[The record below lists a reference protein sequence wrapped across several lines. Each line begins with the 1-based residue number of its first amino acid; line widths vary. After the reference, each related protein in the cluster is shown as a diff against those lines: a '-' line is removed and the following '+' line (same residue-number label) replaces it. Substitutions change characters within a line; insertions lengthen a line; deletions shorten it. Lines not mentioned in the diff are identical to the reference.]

1 VTGSAG
7 RSAYLGI
14 DLGTSGLK
22 LTLIGSDGTV
32 IGEAEASYDVDT
44 PQPGHAETD
53 PAQWARALD
62 EARAALF
69 GSLPGGGEPPTVASI
84 GVTGQMHGVVLV
96 GPDGRPV
103 RPAVLWPDQ
112 RAVSSLGAWH
122 ALPQT
127 VRRRLGNPLVAG
139 MAGPILSW
147 LREHEPRS
155 VAAAVAVMS
164 PKDWLRALLTSDRT
178 TDRSDASATLLWD
191 VVSDD
196 WSKEALQLAGVG
208 VEQLPRVVP
217 SDDVVGTTPVTAPGS
232 SREEQV
238 PVVAGGADTAC
249 ALAAVRAAAVG
260 AEGHEAV
267 GRGADRA
274 DILVVNV
281 GTGIQILRPAEAAL
295 AGPSPVTH
303 LYADTEGGWYEMLA
317 IQNGGF
323 ALSWVQAQ
331 LGVGWD
337 EFVRIAASAP
347 PGSSGVVFV
356 PFLTGERGGVASTS
370 STASWQGLIPTVGRA
385 ELARAALEG
394 LAFTIRRGIEV
405 LGADPGPVLLC
416 GGGSREPWLQ
426 QLIVDVVGLP
436 MRHVQLRSAS
446 AVGAATLAARGVGA
460 RLTVPAIV
468 TDLVPSPDDALE
480 SAYER
485 WLAAIR

>member
-22 LTLIGSDGTV
+22 LTLVGSDGTV
-32 IGEAEASYDVDT
+32 IGEAEASYAIHT

-53 PAQWARALD
+53 PAEWALALD

-69 GSLPGGGEPPTVASI
+69 GSLPGGAEPPAVESI

-96 GPDGRPV
+96 GHDGRPV

-127 VRRRLGNPLVAG
+127 VRQRLGNPLVAG

-155 VAAAVAVMS
+155 VAATAAVMS
-164 PKDWLRALLTSDRT
+164 PKDWLRAVLTSDRT
-178 TDRSDASATLLWD
+178 TERSDASATLLWD

-196 WSKEALQLAGVG
+196 WSTEALQLAGVS
-208 VEQLPRVVP
+208 VEQLPRVVS
-217 SDDVVGTTPVTAPGS
+217 SDDVVGTTPITARGRS
-232 SREEQV
+232 GGEHV

-249 ALAAVRAAAVG
+249 ALAAVMAAAVS
-260 AEGHEAV
+260 ADELEAV
-267 GRGADRA
+267 GRDTDRA
-274 DILVVNV
+274 DTLVVNV
-281 GTGIQILRPAEAAL
+281 GTGIQILRPVAAAR

-303 LYADTEGGWYEMLA
+303 LYADTQGGWYEMLA

-331 LGVGWD
+331 LGIGWD
-337 EFVRIAASAP
+337 ELVGMVASAP
-347 PGSSGVVFV
+347 SGSSGAVFV

-370 STASWQGLIPTVGRA
+370 STASWEGLTPTVGRA
-385 ELARAALEG
+385 ELARAAFEA
-394 LAFTIRRGIEV
+394 LAFTVRRGIDV
-405 LGADPGPVLLC
+405 LGAHAGAVLLC
-416 GGGSREPWLQ
+416 GGGSREPWLR
-426 QLIVDVVGLP
+426 QLIADVVGLP
-436 MRHVQLRSAS
+436 MRHVHLRSAS
-446 AVGAATLAARGVGA
+446 AAGAAMLAARGVGG
-460 RLTVPAIV
+460 RLTVPATV

-485 WLAAIR
+485 WLAVIR

>member
-1 VTGSAG
+1 MTESAG

-22 LTLIGSDGTV
+22 LTLVDSDGTV
-32 IGEAEASYDVDT
+32 IGEAEASYGVDT

-53 PAQWARALD
+53 PAEWARALD
-62 EARAALF
+62 EARTALF
-69 GSLPGGGEPPTVASI
+69 GSLPGGAEPPAVASV

-96 GPDGRPV
+96 GHDGRPV

-147 LREHEPRS
+147 LREHEPWS
-155 VAAAVAVMS
+155 VAATAAVMS

-196 WSKEALQLAGVG
+196 WSKEALQLAGVS
-208 VEQLPRVVP
+208 VEQLPSVVP
-217 SDDVVGTTPVTAPGS
+217 SDDVVGTTPIMAPGLS
-232 SREEQV
+232 GEEQV

-281 GTGIQILRPAEAAL
+281 GTGIQILRPAEA
-295 AGPSPVTH
+295 
-303 LYADTEGGWYEMLA
+303 
-317 IQNGGF
+317 
-323 ALSWVQAQ
+323 
-331 LGVGWD
+331 
-337 EFVRIAASAP
+337 
-347 PGSSGVVFV
+347 
-356 PFLTGERGGVASTS
+356 
-370 STASWQGLIPTVGRA
+370 
-385 ELARAALEG
+385 
-394 LAFTIRRGIEV
+394 
-405 LGADPGPVLLC
+405 
-416 GGGSREPWLQ
+416 
-426 QLIVDVVGLP
+426 
-436 MRHVQLRSAS
+436 
-446 AVGAATLAARGVGA
+446 
-460 RLTVPAIV
+460 
-468 TDLVPSPDDALE
+468 
-480 SAYER
+480 
-485 WLAAIR
+485 